1 MLRKSK
7 VLFIAVVYICTQ
19 RRRHYENYFRKCKA
33 MDAMSLPL
41 NQDFL
46 FFIQYI
52 IVVKQRSLW
61 LSGQCYVL
69 LASLI

>member
-1 MLRKSK
+1 
-7 VLFIAVVYICTQ
+7 
-19 RRRHYENYFRKCKA
+19 